1 MVHIWL
7 QNKKETSDM
16 GVYLDHYAILGLPT
30 GKEGAKLTVEEIR
43 KAYKTMAMLLH
54 PDKNRYDSKATAKFQ
69 RLQSSYDILMND
81 KTRQLFDEQLCRHF
95 DAKRRKMDSDF
106 ARYKE
111 EEAKAKA
118 EAEARARAEAKAREE
133 ARAKAEAK
141 AREELRAR
149 AEAKAREEARLATK
163 TREEVIIAANAL
175 LTAVAKAKEAAIAK
189 SHSSKVS
196 LYLQLEILNISF
208 DIFAMF
214 GGLTVFFYST
224 NLKQLQSF
232 FCPENPTVHF
242 KKLMKALIIANYK
255 LEAQYQNVGEK
266 KQPLGV
272 SSDFFSYNS
281 AFVPM
286 IKANTEELMDSRVK
300 IIVNSIG
307 YLHAF
312 PLNLEYTTTAK

>member
-1 MVHIWL
+1 
-7 QNKKETSDM
+7 M

-69 RLQSSYDILMND
+69 RLQSSYDILMDD

-111 EEAKAKA
+111 EEAEA
-118 EAEARARAEAKAREE
+118 EARARARAEAKAREE
-133 ARAKAEAK
+133 ARARAEAK

-149 AEAKAREEARLATK
+149 AEAKVREEARLATK

-196 LYLQLEILNISF
+196 LYLQLEIL
-208 DIFAMF
+208 
-214 GGLTVFFYST
+214 V
-224 NLKQLQSF
+224 LQF
-232 FCPENPTVHF
+232 LLFLH
-242 KKLMKALIIANYK
+242 
-255 LEAQYQNVGEK
+255 
-266 KQPLGV
+266 
-272 SSDFFSYNS
+272 SY
-281 AFVPM
+281 
-286 IKANTEELMDSRVK
+286 
-300 IIVNSIG
+300 
-307 YLHAF
+307 Y
-312 PLNLEYTTTAK
+312 

>member
-1 MVHIWL
+1 
-7 QNKKETSDM
+7 NKKEASDM

-54 PDKNRYDSKATAKFQ
+54 PDKNRYDSEATAKFQ
-69 RLQSSYDILMND
+69 RLQSSYDIHILMND

-95 DAKRRKMDSDF
+95 DAKRRKMNSDF

-111 EEAKAKA
+111 EEAKA

-133 ARAKAEAK
+133 ARARAEAK

-196 LYLQLEILNISF
+196 LYLQLEIL
-208 DIFAMF
+208 
-214 GGLTVFFYST
+214 LRT
-224 NLKQLQSF
+224 
-232 FCPENPTVHF
+232 
-242 KKLMKALIIANYK
+242 
-255 LEAQYQNVGEK
+255 
-266 KQPLGV
+266 
-272 SSDFFSYNS
+272 
-281 AFVPM
+281 
-286 IKANTEELMDSRVK
+286 
-300 IIVNSIG
+300 
-307 YLHAF
+307 
-312 PLNLEYTTTAK
+312 LNLSHKYLQAPLPCIKSQSEFLFWYHPT

>member
-1 MVHIWL
+1 
-7 QNKKETSDM
+7 M

-111 EEAKAKA
+111 EEAKA

-133 ARAKAEAK
+133 ARARAEAK

-196 LYLQLEILNISF
+196 LYLQLEIL
-208 DIFAMF
+208 
-214 GGLTVFFYST
+214 V
-224 NLKQLQSF
+224 LQF
-232 FCPENPTVHF
+232 LLFLH
-242 KKLMKALIIANYK
+242 
-255 LEAQYQNVGEK
+255 
-266 KQPLGV
+266 
-272 SSDFFSYNS
+272 SY
-281 AFVPM
+281 
-286 IKANTEELMDSRVK
+286 
-300 IIVNSIG
+300 
-307 YLHAF
+307 Y
-312 PLNLEYTTTAK
+312 

>member
-1 MVHIWL
+1 
-7 QNKKETSDM
+7 M

-30 GKEGAKLTVEEIR
+30 GKEGPKLTVEEIR

-95 DAKRRKMDSDF
+95 DAKRRKMNSDF

-118 EAEARARAEAKAREE
+118 ETEARARAEAKAREE
-133 ARAKAEAK
+133 ARARAEAK

-196 LYLQLEILNISF
+196 LYLQLEIL
-208 DIFAMF
+208 
-214 GGLTVFFYST
+214 V
-224 NLKQLQSF
+224 LQF
-232 FCPENPTVHF
+232 LLFLH
-242 KKLMKALIIANYK
+242 
-255 LEAQYQNVGEK
+255 
-266 KQPLGV
+266 
-272 SSDFFSYNS
+272 SY
-281 AFVPM
+281 
-286 IKANTEELMDSRVK
+286 
-300 IIVNSIG
+300 
-307 YLHAF
+307 Y
-312 PLNLEYTTTAK
+312 